1 MIYHRP
7 SKNRQLLE
15 KIFSSRENLH
25 KYVDTIYRASIK
37 KRFEKYNKPGYTY
50 ENENVQALL
59 ACSINRIV
67 DQFVDYDWE
76 HLDQNAM
83 CLNLLCGA
91 SGTWDEVE
99 HFTRCTA
106 ENQFLLA
113 LIEPTEEFVRLM
125 GGMLQYL
132 DDQTLDSF
140 DLRKYL

>member
-1 MIYHRP
+1 
-7 SKNRQLLE
+7 
-15 KIFSSRENLH
+15 
-25 KYVDTIYRASIK
+25 VA
-37 KRFEKYNKPGYTY
+37 YN
-50 ENENVQALL
+50 
-59 ACSINRIV
+59 INRIV
-67 DQFVDYDWE
+67 DQFIDYSWE

-83 CLNLLCGA
+83 MLTLICGA

-132 DDQTLDSF
+132 DDHTLDSF